1 VGPPA
6 AREGVDP
13 DEGGAGMIE
22 IDGSHGEGGGQLL
35 RMAVALSSVTR
46 KPVAVDRIRAG
57 RPNPGLAA
65 QHVTALRA
73 VAELASAEV
82 EGLAIGSSRIA
93 FRPGDL
99 VGGDHAFDVGT
110 AGSVTLVLQACLPV
124 AFAAKT
130 STHLRIVGGT
140 DVKWSPPLDYFAR
153 VFLPWIRRLGG
164 QADLLS
170 HRRGYYPRGGG
181 EVEMAIQP
189 TPSWSPVQL
198 SEPGAL
204 ERVRGV
210 AHVSNLD
217 EDIPKRMKAA
227 ALRRLHGVPDA
238 KIEER
243 AYPSEDAVGQG
254 GAVVLWADREHTLL
268 GADAL
273 AERGK
278 SSERVGEEA
287 AEALEAEI
295 LSGATVDVHA
305 ADQIV
310 AYLALSDRPSSFMV
324 REVSAHLRTMAWLL
338 PQFLERS
345 VEFQSI
351 GELTRVKVGPKPA

>member
-1 VGPPA
+1 MGPPGP
-6 AREGVDP
+6 EQGPLP
-13 DEGGAGMIE
+13 DEVGSRMIE

-35 RMAVALSSVTR
+35 RAAVALASITQRPIV
-46 KPVAVDRIRAG
+46 VDKIRAG

-82 EGLAIGSSRIA
+82 DGLEAGSPRIV
-93 FRPGDL
+93 FRPGGL

-124 AFAAKT
+124 AFAAKA

-140 DVKWSPPLDYFAR
+140 DVKWSPPLDAFSR
-153 VFLPWIRRLGG
+153 VFLPWVRRLGG

-181 EVEMAIQP
+181 EVEISIQP
-189 TPSWSPVQL
+189 TPAWSPVQL
-198 SEPGAL
+198 SEPGAV
-204 ERVRGV
+204 ERVRGI
-210 AHVSNLD
+210 AHVSNLPD
-217 EDIPKRMKAA
+217 DIPKRIKAA
-227 ALRRLHGVPDA
+227 AVRRLHGIPDV

-243 AYPSEDAVGQG
+243 VYPSEDAVGQG
-254 GAVVLWADREHTLL
+254 GALVLWAEREHTLL
-268 GADAL
+268 GADVL

-287 AEALEAEI
+287 AEILEAEI
-295 LSGATVDVHA
+295 QSGATVDVHT

-310 AYLALSDRPSSFMV
+310 LYLALADRPSAFMV

-338 PQFLERS
+338 PQFLERT
-345 VEFQSI
+345 VEFQPI
-351 GELTRVKVGPKPA
+351 GELTRVKVAAKPA

>member
-1 VGPPA
+1 
-6 AREGVDP
+6 
-13 DEGGAGMIE
+13 MIE

-35 RMAVALSSVTR
+35 RMAVALSAITNT
-46 KPVAVDRIRAG
+46 PVAVDKIRAG

-65 QHVTALRA
+65 QHVTAIQA

-82 EGLAIGSSRIA
+82 DGLTTGSSRIV
-93 FRPGDL
+93 FRPGTL
-99 VGGDHAFDVGT
+99 AGGDHTFDVGT

-124 AFAAKT
+124 AFAASA
-130 STHLRIVGGT
+130 STHLRIIGGT

-153 VFLPWIRRLGG
+153 VFLPWVRRLGG

-181 EVEMAIQP
+181 EVELSIQP
-189 TPSWSPVQL
+189 TASWSPVQL
-198 SEPGAL
+198 SEPGAV
-204 ERVRGV
+204 ERVRGI
-210 AHVSNLD
+210 AHVSNLP

-227 ALRRLHGVPDA
+227 AIRRLHGIPDV

-254 GAVVLWADREHTLL
+254 GALVLWAERERTLL
-268 GADAL
+268 GADVL

-278 SSERVGEEA
+278 ASERVGEEA
-287 AEALEAEI
+287 AELLEKEI

-310 AYLALSDRPSSFMV
+310 TYLALSDRPSAFLV
-324 REVSAHLRTMAWLL
+324 REAGAHLRSMAWLI
-338 PQFLERS
+338 PQFLPRN
-345 VEFQSI
+345 VEFQTI

>member
-1 VGPPA
+1 MGPA
-6 AREGVDP
+6 TAREGLVAG
-13 DEGGAGMIE
+13 EGGSGMIE

-35 RMAVALSSVTR
+35 RMAVALSAVTHQ
-46 KPVAVDRIRAG
+46 PVTVDRIRAG

-65 QHVTALRA
+65 QHLTALRA
-73 VAELASAEV
+73 IAELSSAET
-82 EGLAIGSSRIA
+82 EGLSVGSSRIV
-93 FRPGDL
+93 FRPGAL
-99 VGGDHAFDVGT
+99 AGGDHAFDVGT

-124 AFAAKT
+124 AFAAPE
-130 STHLRIVGGT
+130 STHLRVVGGT

-153 VFLPWIRRLGG
+153 VFLPWVRRLGG

-181 EVEMAIQP
+181 EVEVAIQP
-189 TPSWSPVQL
+189 TVAWRPIQL
-198 SEPGAL
+198 SEPGAV
-204 ERVRGV
+204 ERVRGI

-217 EDIPKRMKAA
+217 EDIPKRMKAS
-227 ALRRLHGVPDA
+227 ALRRLHGIQDA
-238 KIEER
+238 KVEER
-243 AYPSEDAVGQG
+243 VYPSEDAVGQG
-254 GAVVLWADREHTLL
+254 GALVLWAEREHTLL

-305 ADQIV
+305 ADQLV
-310 AYLALSDRPSSFMV
+310 GYLGLADRPSAFMV

-338 PQFLERS
+338 PQFLGRS

-351 GELTRVKVGPKPA
+351 GELTRVKVAGP

>member
-1 VGPPA
+1 
-6 AREGVDP
+6 
-13 DEGGAGMIE
+13 MIE
-22 IDGSHGEGGGQLL
+22 VDGSHGEGGGQLL
-35 RMAVALSSVTR
+35 RMAVALSALTRTPVT
-46 KPVAVDRIRAG
+46 VDRVRAG

-65 QHVTALRA
+65 QHVTAIRA

-82 EGLAIGSSRIA
+82 EGLEMGSPRLV

-99 VGGDHAFDVGT
+99 VGGDHSFEVGT

-124 AFAAKT
+124 AFAAK
-130 STHLRIVGGT
+130 SSSHLRIVGGT

-153 VFLPWIRRLGG
+153 VFLPWVRRLGG

-181 EVEMAIQP
+181 EIEIAVQP
-189 TPSWSPVQL
+189 TEAWSPIQI

-204 ERVRGV
+204 ERVRGI
-210 AHVSNLD
+210 AHASNLSD
-217 EDIPKRMKAA
+217 DIPKRMKDA

-243 AYPSEDAVGQG
+243 LYPDEDAVGQG
-254 GAVVLWADREHTLL
+254 GAVVVWAEREHTLL
-268 GADAL
+268 GADCL

-278 SSERVGEEA
+278 SAERVGEEA
-287 AEALEAEI
+287 AENLQAEI
-295 LSGATVDVHA
+295 VSGSTVDLHA
-305 ADQIV
+305 ADQLIV
-310 AYLALSDRPSSFMV
+310 YLALADRPSSFLV
-324 REVSAHLRTMAWLL
+324 REVSGHLRTMAWLV
-338 PQFLERS
+338 PQFLKRT

-351 GELTRVKVGPKPA
+351 GDLTRVKVSSPAP

>member
-1 VGPPA
+1 V
-6 AREGVDP
+6 
-13 DEGGAGMIE
+13 IE

-35 RMAVALSSVTR
+35 RMALALSALTRKSVT
-46 KPVAVDRIRAG
+46 VNRIRAG

-65 QHVTALRA
+65 QHVTAIRA

-82 EGLAIGSSRIA
+82 EGLEVGSSQVA

-124 AFAAKT
+124 AFAAKA
-130 STHLRIVGGT
+130 STHLRITGGT

-181 EVEMAIQP
+181 EIELAVQP
-189 TPSWSPVQL
+189 TIAWSPLQL
-198 SEPGAL
+198 SEPGAV
-204 ERVRGV
+204 ERVRGI
-210 AHVSNLD
+210 AHAANLP
-217 EDIPKRMKAA
+217 EDIPKRMKNA

-243 AYPSEDAVGQG
+243 VYPGEDAVGQG
-254 GAVVLWADREHTLL
+254 GAIVLWAEREHTLL
-268 GADAL
+268 GADRL

-278 SSERVGEEA
+278 SSEQVGEEA
-287 AEALEAEI
+287 AEALDAELI
-295 LSGATVDVHA
+295 SGATVDLHA
-305 ADQIV
+305 ADQLV
-310 AYLALSDRPSSFMV
+310 VYLALAERPSAFLV
-324 REVSAHLRTMAWLL
+324 REISGHLRTMAWLI
-338 PQFLERS
+338 PQFVNRN

-351 GELTRVKVGPKPA
+351 GDLARVKVGGPSG

>member
-1 VGPPA
+1 
-6 AREGVDP
+6 
-13 DEGGAGMIE
+13 MIE

-35 RMAVALSSVTR
+35 RTAVALAAIAHTPVT
-46 KPVAVDRIRAG
+46 VDKIRAG

-82 EGLAIGSSRIA
+82 EGLEAGSARIV

-99 VGGDHAFDVGT
+99 AGGDHAFDVGT

-124 AFAAKT
+124 AFAA
-130 STHLRIVGGT
+130 SVSSHLRVTGGT
-140 DVKWSPPLDYFAR
+140 DVRWSPPLDAFAR
-153 VFLPWIRRLGG
+153 VFLPWVRRLGG

-170 HRRGYYPRGGG
+170 HKRGYYPRGGG
-181 EVEMAIQP
+181 EVEISIQP
-189 TPSWSPVQL
+189 TPVWAPIQI

-204 ERVRGV
+204 ERVRGI
-210 AHVSNLD
+210 AHASNLD

-227 ALRRLHGVPDA
+227 AIRRLHGIQDV

-254 GAVVLWADREHTLL
+254 GALVLWAEREHTLL
-268 GADAL
+268 GADVL

-287 AEALEAEI
+287 AELLEAEI
-295 LSGATVDVHA
+295 LSGATVDVHT

-310 AYLALSDRPSSFMV
+310 AYLALSDRPSAFMV
-324 REVSAHLRTMAWLL
+324 REVSAHLRSMAWLI
-338 PQFLERS
+338 PQFLGRT
-345 VEFQSI
+345 VEFQTI
-351 GELTRVKVGPKPA
+351 GELTRVKVGPKAP